1 MASFFERLSAMKF
14 VIFLLTFIMITFPVA
29 AQVGRISADG
39 NTDYTLEA
47 QTLKRQRMAA
57 PTYEQ
62 LVSPKIDY
70 TGAVNTPQEDAQDV
84 LAAEENNSAKKEN
97 NLQNSGRLLSFG
109 PQKEARNLMIV
120 EAVAHYK
127 LNDEKLAEQF
137 DSLENNAEYH
147 RKLNQ
152 IMQNLSNN
160 RLRNNK
166 NKEAIRI
173 LNDAGNRL
181 YNLLTD

>member
-1 MASFFERLSAMKF
+1 MKF
-14 VIFLLTFIMITFPVA
+14 VIYLLTFIMFTFSA
-29 AQVGRISADG
+29 TAQVGRISADG
-39 NTDYTLEA
+39 DADYALEA

-62 LVSPKIDY
+62 LTVPKITY
-70 TGAVNTPQEDAQDV
+70 AGAINTPQEVAQDV
-84 LAAEENNSAKKEN
+84 LTVENNNATEEENNLKM
-97 NLQNSGRLLSFG
+97 SGRLLGFG

-120 EAVAHYK
+120 EAVARYK

-147 RKLNQ
+147 RKLEQ

-160 RLRNNK
+160 RLRNSK
-166 NKEAIRI
+166 NKEVIRI

-181 YNLLTD
+181 YNLLTN